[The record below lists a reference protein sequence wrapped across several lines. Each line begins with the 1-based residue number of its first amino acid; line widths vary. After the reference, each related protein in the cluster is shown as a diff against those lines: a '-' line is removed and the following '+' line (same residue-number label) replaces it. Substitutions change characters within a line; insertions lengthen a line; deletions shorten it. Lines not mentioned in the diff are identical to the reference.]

1 MPSMIPNWNEDL
13 VFEGVN
19 YIMDSSNGTLFD
31 PRTEKKVGW
40 WEANYGYGGPA
51 GCEGYVTWVDHY
63 AKDLHDVDVSR
74 NLAHSLFQE
83 QENAAIMI
91 QKYARRLIV
100 YQTIE
105 FPVNPYVGWEHSA
118 SNPESVS

>member
-63 AKDLHDVDVSR
+63 AKDRHDVDVSR
-74 NLAHSLFQE
+74 SLDP
-83 QENAAIMI
+83 
-91 QKYARRLIV
+91 KVCPSPYRLPDDRV
-100 YQTIE
+100 PSQSLY
-105 FPVNPYVGWEHSA
+105 WMRA
-118 SNPESVS
+118 LC